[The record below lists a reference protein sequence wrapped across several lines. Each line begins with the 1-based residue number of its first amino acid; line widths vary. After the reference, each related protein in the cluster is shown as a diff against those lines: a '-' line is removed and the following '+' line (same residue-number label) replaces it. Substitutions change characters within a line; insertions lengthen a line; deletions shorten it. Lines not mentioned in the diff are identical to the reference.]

1 MTSSVPPPPPPP
13 PFASSPSSSSD
24 SFPPRPPLLSLP
36 RQPSVALGGTRRRR
50 TTDDGRWKT
59 TATTTTWG
67 PRGNFSGGRRVGRA
81 LRYTQLR
88 KIRAK
93 CCLLP
98 LACTHKYITTHRY
111 THTCLP
117 LGAVVDSSKPSWGRS
132 GPTGVAWTA
141 VEGRSRECA
150 WVVGHK
156 PHGRITWSLWQYFG
170 ASGAPRGTVPGVLG
184 SIQRPSKSIGSEK
197 ASSSNMYGFHNF

>member
-1 MTSSVPPPPPPP
+1 MPPPPPPP
-13 PFASSPSSSSD
+13 RIPSLLV
-24 SFPPRPPLLSLP
+24 LLSFLCLASL
-36 RQPSVALGGTRRRR
+36 RWRSAALDDVGRR
-50 TTDDGRWKT
+50 TTDGGKRRRRRRLGGLAGTSRGEEEWAAPC
-59 TATTTTWG
+59 ATRSCARLG
-67 PRGNFSGGRRVGRA
+67 LSVVS
-81 LRYTQLR
+81 
-88 KIRAK
+88 
-93 CCLLP
+93 CLLH
-98 LACTHKYITTHRY
+98 THTYITTHRY

-150 WVVGHK
+150 WIVGHK